1 MSYVCWESHTC
12 YVCSGGTGKAVYHAS
27 SKGYRPTSPCDT
39 VAVVVEAPARVEALR
54 KFKNRQR
61 R

>member
-1 MSYVCWESHTC
+1 MRYVCWKSHTC
-12 YVCSGGTGKAVYHAS
+12 YVCSGGTGKPVYHAS

-39 VAVVVEAPARVEALR
+39 VARTVEASTRAEALR
-54 KFKNRQR
+54 IFKQQGR